1 MKVAFLVY
9 NKNTHINLM
18 WETELYLLAV
28 LLGHLF
34 LVVHEHLNLPK
45 NNINDYILRLTLFKT
60 TVDIM
65 VRPLNWF

>member
-1 MKVAFLVY
+1 
-9 NKNTHINLM
+9 M